1 MVMRLSKLYGKD
13 IYDTKGYYVGYV
25 DEVWIEIDRG
35 TGKVLALVL
44 PGKKVG
50 IPYDRVTAI
59 GDIILVKAKGD

>member
-44 PGKKVG
+44 PGRKVG

-59 GDIILVKAKGD
+59 GDIILVKAKSD

>member
-25 DEVWIEIDRG
+25 DEVLIEIDKG

-44 PGKKVG
+44 PGRKVG

-59 GDIILVKAKGD
+59 GDIVLVRAKGD